1 MSSVLKL
8 ERKSLM
14 GLARN
19 GQTFVYPSRLHS
31 SWRFRKDLPKTKPG
45 RLRKITIIMKQPR
58 KQVKVSKLNGRSD

>member
-19 GQTFVYPSRLHS
+19 GQTFVYPSLHS